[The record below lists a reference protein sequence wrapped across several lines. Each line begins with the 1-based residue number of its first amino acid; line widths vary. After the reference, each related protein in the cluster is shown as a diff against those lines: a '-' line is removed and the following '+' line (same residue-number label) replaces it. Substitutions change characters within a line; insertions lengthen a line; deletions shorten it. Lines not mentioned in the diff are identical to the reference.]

1 MSVAVVVLPILP
13 DREESWRRF
22 TQDLL
27 EDHLG
32 EYEALERH
40 LGIRRVRV
48 YLVRMSRRVVILAY
62 AEAIDPA
69 EAFRRLMASKDPF
82 ACWLKEKITELNGCD
97 VNRPRKGSSPELIF
111 EHPGEVGG
119 LCGTAEEDK
128 RRNRTMEVRI

>member
-1 MSVAVVVLPILP
+1 MSLAVVVLPILP

-27 EDHLG
+27 DDRLG
-32 EYEALERH
+32 EYEALERY
-40 LGIRRVRV
+40 LGIRRVRI
-48 YLVRMSRRVVILAY
+48 YLVRMSRWDVILAY

-69 EAFRRLMASKDPF
+69 EAFRGLMASENPF

-97 VNRPRKGSSPELIF
+97 VNGPRKRSSPELIF

-119 LCGTAEEDK
+119 S
-128 RRNRTMEVRI
+128 

>member
-1 MSVAVVVLPILP
+1 MMDPSGDAEMPMAVVVLPILP
-13 DREESWRRF
+13 DMEESWRRF

-27 EDHLG
+27 DDRLG
-32 EYEALERH
+32 EYEALERY

-48 YLVRMSRRVVILAY
+48 YLLRMPRWDVILAY

-69 EAFRRLMASKDPF
+69 EAFRGLMASEDPF

-97 VNRPRKGSSPELIF
+97 VNGPRKRSSPELIF

-119 LCGTAEEDK
+119 S
-128 RRNRTMEVRI
+128 

>member
-1 MSVAVVVLPILP
+1 MSMAVVVLPILP
-13 DREESWRRF
+13 DMEESWRRF

-48 YLVRMSRRVVILAY
+48 YLVRMSRRDVILAY

-82 ACWLKEKITELNGCD
+82 AGWLKEKITELNGCD
-97 VNRPRKGSSPELIF
+97 VNRLRKGSSPELIF

-119 LCGTAEEDK
+119 L
-128 RRNRTMEVRI
+128 